1 MVITSHAI
9 REHLAWLTMRGLSPR
24 TKADRERFLRQLDN
38 ALEGRLMEADEAMLM
53 DWRSSLRLTAD
64 ATSGYVS
71 QARQFYAWATRQ
83 GYFDASPAAGLPSPR
98 VPRRLPRPISEN
110 ELAAA
115 LGSAPRRI
123 RLWLVL
129 AAWAGLRACEIAY
142 LRSERILLSQ
152 DQPVILI
159 GADAT
164 KGLRER
170 IVPLCEFA
178 AAETWAAGLPRRGW
192 AFTRHDGQPG
202 PNKPW
207 LVSKLANDHLHDCAI
222 DATLHQLRHRFG
234 TMTYRSSLDL
244 LLVQDMMGHADP
256 RTTAGYAAYD
266 NAAGRR
272 AVDAIPAP
280 RRLRTAG

>member
-1 MVITSHAI
+1 MVTTARVLHDY
-9 REHLAWLTMRGLSPR
+9 LAWLTMRGLSPR
-24 TKADRERFLRQLDN
+24 TITDRERFLRQLDK
-38 ALEGRLMEADEAMLM
+38 ALEGGLTEATPGMLM

-71 QARQFYAWATRQ
+71 QARQFYDWAARQ
-83 GYFDASPAAGLPSPR
+83 GYFEASPAAGLPSPR
-98 VPRRLPRPISEN
+98 VPQRLPRPISEN

-115 LGSAPRRI
+115 MGSAPRRI

-142 LRSERILLSQ
+142 LRAERIMLTA
-152 DQPVILI
+152 DHPVILI

-170 IVPLCEFA
+170 TVPLCEFA

-192 AFTRHDGQPG
+192 AFTRMDGQAG
-202 PNKPW
+202 PNRPW
-207 LVSKLANDHLHDCAI
+207 LVSKLVNDHLHDCGTA
-222 DATLHQLRHRFG
+222 ATLHQLRHRFG

-244 LLVQDMMGHADP
+244 LLVQDLMGHADP

-266 NAAGRR
+266 NQKALA
-272 AVDAIPAP
+272 AVDGLPAP
-280 RRLRTAG
+280 RRLRATG

>member
-1 MVITSHAI
+1 LG
-9 REHLAWLTMRGLSPR
+9 R
-24 TKADRERFLRQLDN
+24 N
-38 ALEGRLMEADEAMLM
+38 ALRLPP
-53 DWRSSLRLTAD
+53 D

-71 QARQFYAWATRQ
+71 QARQFYAWAAGQ
-83 GYFDASPAAGLPSPR
+83 GYFDPSPAAGLPSPR
-98 VPRRLPRPISEN
+98 VPQRLPRPISES

-129 AAWAGLRACEIAY
+129 AAWAGLRACEIAN
-142 LRSERILLSQ
+142 LRSERIMLTAEH
-152 DQPVILI
+152 PVILI

-170 IVPLCEFA
+170 TVPLCEFA

-192 AFTRHDGQPG
+192 AFTRMDGQPG
-202 PNKPW
+202 PNRPW
-207 LVSKLANDHLHDCAI
+207 LVSKLCNDHLHDCGI
-222 DATLHQLRHRFG
+222 SATLHQLRHRFG
-234 TMTYRSSLDL
+234 TMAYRSSLDL
-244 LLVQDMMGHADP
+244 LLVQDLMGHADP

-266 NAAGRR
+266 NAK
-272 AVDAIPAP
+272 AVAAVGALPAP